1 MKPVTNR
8 VRRSHPIALILAAV
22 FSGSA
27 ADPNP
32 YAAIDR
38 HALAAPRSAEA
49 SVQSLA
55 RYLTKPCRNDTEK
68 ARAIYRWVAA
78 NIRYDTQA
86 YFSGRLRSSGAA
98 GALRN
103 RTAVCEGFS
112 SLFEA
117 LGKAAGL
124 EIVTVSGWA
133 RGYGSEV
140 GEPIRGGPDHAW
152 NAVRVNGHWKLV
164 DPTWGGGVLDEA
176 GKYVRRFDEYF
187 FFTPP
192 EKLIATH
199 FPEDAAWQLLDPAV
213 TRAQFDG
220 QPFIRP
226 AFFRFGLETAS
237 HGTCRIEAVD
247 TVLVTLAAPA
257 GTVVLARLLTSV
269 TESSLDPG
277 TTFSQRHGG
286 TLRVHAAIPK
296 SGDYILRIFAKDASD
311 SGPAEWAVD
320 YRVRGLRR
328 SGVGVV
334 FPETYQGFMEH
345 GAYLAAPLTGRL
357 RSGTGIP
364 FRLRVPGAEE
374 VMVDMG
380 KSFRLLERN
389 GEWFEGEVR
398 ALRGEITVYAKFPG
412 EKQYCGLLKYL
423 GI

>member
-1 MKPVTNR
+1 MTNK
-8 VRRSHPIALILAAV
+8 VRLIHSIALTFFFLV
-22 FSGSA
+22 SGSA
-27 ADPNP
+27 ADPGP
-32 YAAIDR
+32 YSAIDR

-49 SVQSLA
+49 SIESLA
-55 RYLTKPCRNDTEK
+55 RYLAKSCRNDSEK

-78 NIRYDTQA
+78 NIRYDTKA
-86 YFSGRLRSSGAA
+86 YFSGRVRSSGAA
-98 GALRN
+98 GALKN

-124 EIVTVSGWA
+124 EVVTVSGWA
-133 RGYGSEV
+133 RGYGSAA

-152 NAVRVNGHWKLV
+152 NAVRINGRWKLV

-213 TRAQFDG
+213 TRAQFDNR
-220 QPFIRP
+220 PFIRP

-237 HGTCRIEAVD
+237 HGNCRIEAAD
-247 TVLVTLAAPA
+247 TVLVTLAARV
-257 GTVVLARLLTSV
+257 GTVVLARLLASG

-277 TTFSQRHGG
+277 YTFSQRQGEN
-286 TLRVHAAIPK
+286 LLVRAAFPK
-296 SGDYILRIFAKDASD
+296 SGDYILRIFAKNASD

-320 YRVRGLRR
+320 YRIRAQRR
-328 SGVGVV
+328 SAQRFV

-345 GAYLAAPLTGRL
+345 GAFLAAPLSGRL

-364 FRLRVPGAEE
+364 FRLAVPGAEE

-380 KSFRLLERN
+380 KSFRLLERK
-389 GEWFEGEVR
+389 GEWFEGAVR
-398 ALRGEITVYAKFPG
+398 ALPGEITVYAKFPG
-412 EKQYCGLLKYL
+412 E
-423 GI
+423 

>member
-1 MKPVTNR
+1 MRPGTLDI
-8 VRRSHPIALILAAV
+8 RRLFLCALILIATG
-22 FSGSA
+22 SDSA
-27 ADPNP
+27 ADSDP

-49 SVQSLA
+49 SFQSLA
-55 RYLTKPCRNDTEK
+55 RYLVKPCRNDSEK
-68 ARAIYRWVAA
+68 ARAIFRWVAA

-86 YFSGRLRSSGAA
+86 YFSGRVRSPGAA
-98 GALRN
+98 SALKN

-124 EIVTVSGWA
+124 EVVTVSGWA
-133 RGYGSEV
+133 RGYGSAA
-140 GEPIRGGPDHAW
+140 GEPISGRPDHAW
-152 NAVRVNGHWKLV
+152 NAVRIGGHWKLV
-164 DPTWGGGVLDEA
+164 DATWGGGVLDEA
-176 GKYVRRFDEYF
+176 GKYARRFDAYF

-199 FPEDAAWQLLDPAV
+199 FPEDPAWQLLDPAR
-213 TRAQFDG
+213 TRSEFED

-237 HGTCRIEAVD
+237 HRTCRMEAVD

-257 GTVVLARLLTSV
+257 ATGVLARLLTSG

-277 TTFSQRHGG
+277 TTFCQRHGG
-286 TLRVHAAIPK
+286 TLLVHAAFPK
-296 SGDYILRIFAKDASD
+296 SSDYILRIFAKDVSD
-311 SGPAEWAVD
+311 PGPAEWAVD
-320 YRVRGLRR
+320 YRIRGIRR
-328 SGVGVV
+328 SGASVV
-334 FPETYQGFMEH
+334 FPETYQGFMDH
-345 GAYLAAPLTGRL
+345 GVYLATPLSGRL

-364 FRLRVPGAEE
+364 FRLAVPGAEE

-380 KSFRLLERN
+380 KSFRLLERK
-389 GEWFEGEVR
+389 GEWFEGEVH

-412 EKQYCGLLKYL
+412 EKQHCGLLKYL